1 MDFVDVTSRLNVV
14 SLPSLFGLDP
24 AEIEDEGMG
33 PTSILTLPLLTFLYL
48 ENVETLE
55 AKSLAKNALSSDL
68 QQAGLKSVTYTDF
81 DDPFSLMDNM
91 FSAPNIFRISHNA
104 WVGCGDNI
112 YVLACLQYGDIRIQ
126 PTQDDNGTSFIC
138 FVYGVSH
145 IDAVI
150 SRRD

>member
-1 MDFVDVTSRLNVV
+1 MRLSPSTGKEDCRVMDFVDVTSRLNVV

-33 PTSILTLPLLTFLYL
+33 PTPIRTRPLLTTPYP

-55 AKSLAKNALSSDL
+55 AKSLAKNALGSDS
-68 QQAGLKSVTYTDF
+68 QHAGLKSVTYTDF
-81 DDPFSLMDNM
+81 NDPFSLMDNM

-126 PTQDDNGTSFIC
+126 PTQDEDGT
-138 FVYGVSH
+138 
-145 IDAVI
+145 
-150 SRRD
+150 